1 MNMNVS
7 GFEHTAMEWVAE
19 MLGMEVEE
27 LTLDLHLDADLAL
40 DSIKMMA
47 LMSHLSKRM
56 AAHGTPMEGE
66 AVMPQFMVQSQTIGD
81 VIRFL
86 QAQAGLTDDEAAT
99 PEIEHPAASAVSETA
114 EDEPLDILYSQYLF
128 VVSRYVAAASALCHT
143 VRLRGSLDIQRAQDC
158 WQTLIMRHPVLRGY
172 FSVPA
177 GAHRLADYRFLLRA
191 DAQVPAIKVTDLRH
205 LDQQRKEHH
214 CEQVFEHWIN
224 HRWDIREWPLHAF
237 SVLQLDDDCFELV
250 LASDHA
256 ISDGLGNQQMMRE
269 FLLLY
274 QAHENGQEPE
284 LPPATTADAYRVMV
298 QRLNSYDDADER
310 QWLNQYLQQQGRD
323 VFFWNPG
330 QRPLPDKDGRF
341 RNRAYQ
347 LSATETEA
355 LQQQVARWRVPVN
368 AILVTALLRT
378 LVRLGPEYPR
388 YIIQIPTSGKV
399 YPDADASGMLG
410 PFAQNMALSFA
421 APKAGE
427 SFRQQLEQ
435 VQQTLQSALMQGV
448 DRAQTRQLGLVLKDQ
463 LEFEGDQLPP
473 WLSQMLSQGV
483 KSNLYMPYTG
493 HSHIERQYGSLTI
506 DDYRAGTYNKAGT
519 IDLQQEVF
527 GRCLRVFVNFDSDFF
542 DQSSI
547 ECLADTYLNELRDC
561 VSLLNGHASVD
572 AVLKSTNGPIID
584 ESLVQHIRQ
593 LASDILQHPLA
604 AEDCQRDLEGDLGID
619 SLERVRIIT
628 RLIQHYQQRVDRR
641 QLFEARSITEMARA
655 IGSSAP
661 IETTSCSAEPDVIM
675 PSDDIA
681 PIPYLHF
688 VAQARQNP
696 EQIAISAA
704 TTQLSYGELDQRSNQ
719 LACYLRE
726 QGVSEG
732 NLLAILCDRGIN
744 MVISMLAILKTGA
757 AYLPLDAGL
766 PAARIKA
773 MMELGGAEWLLTEVA
788 VTDKLIAVLTEQA
801 HPKQIVY
808 LDDYASM
815 LPMSLDIQSTQVT
828 RSVWGEYSDEA
839 LPLSHNPDALMAVM
853 FTSGSTGTPKGIATT
868 HRSYMSRL
876 RWHQR
881 MFQIRPGERVSQNTS
896 CSFDISIREIFWPLM
911 VGATVCP
918 VDRAIVANPWQLA
931 DWLQEQKIQVFQFVP
946 SLFTAFVQAM
956 TNESW
961 QFPDLRWLLF
971 STEPLSAK
979 PVRQWIDRFG
989 MRIGIANQYGPSEC
1003 AIEATCHVVGN
1014 RPADDELTI
1023 PIGKAM
1029 DDVHILL
1036 LDENGQRLGTDV
1048 MGEVYI
1054 GGVQVAQGYLGNEE
1068 ATNAAFVMN
1077 PYSDIPGDRLYRTGD
1092 LAVMKADGNLLFH
1105 GRRDNQIKIRGNRV
1119 ELGEVEAVLLK
1130 DRSVQEAAVIAVDH
1144 EAQDG
1149 TKRLIAW
1156 LKGDA
1161 EQESQIRA
1169 RLAQLLPN
1177 YMLPHRILW
1186 LERLPRNYN
1195 GKIERQKLHEQ
1206 YQQWLQNDDLHEQFE
1221 QLLPLGPGQRW
1232 LLSYFEEPY
1241 QWWGLS
1247 RYTFKKPFSPSA
1259 FSKSLNQLVNRHA
1272 SLRTTFVRSENGEW
1286 QQKIH
1291 PVSAGLKLHAEFLDG
1306 THLSAE
1312 QFQQT
1317 LQAKFTTFAHAMRI
1331 DCWPLMKV
1339 WVVKRAEHR
1348 HEICIVAHH
1357 MFADMVSG
1365 QIMFQ
1370 QLWQDYSNLLVSDLP
1385 EQGDEYAVPD
1395 YGDFVNEL
1403 SEREQQG
1410 AMNRDLHYWQTNLT
1424 PVLSF
1429 AADYPDG
1436 DNREQNT
1443 TIASFVLPKEH
1454 SDQLLRHARKV
1465 FGATLHTVLL
1475 AQWYQLMSL
1484 RTGQQRVILS
1494 HRMNGRD
1501 LGETSLRFAQ
1511 SIGNFA
1517 VNFPVAVALPEN
1529 ASWQQQVEAVQ
1540 SAFRELPSG
1549 GVSYDWLGG
1558 KLADELYP
1566 DNKLTPLRINYLGH
1580 TDDLDSEF
1588 FEIDWDIANRRFMP
1602 DHQKRTTDIEVLMF
1616 FRDKQLHLD
1625 IDYSPQRY
1633 RDETIQALAEGYFEL
1648 LRQMMESTEIAV

>member
-1 MNMNVS
+1 MNMTVS
-7 GFEHTAMEWVAE
+7 RFEQTAMEWIAD
-19 MLGMEVEE
+19 MLGMDVDE
-27 LTLDLHLDADLAL
+27 LTPELHLDADLAL

-47 LMSHLSKRM
+47 LMSHLSRRM
-56 AAHGTPMEGE
+56 NAHGTPMEGD
-66 AVMPQFMVQSQTIGD
+66 AVMPEFMVHSQTIGD
-81 VIRFL
+81 VIGFL
-86 QAQAGLTDDEAAT
+86 KAQAGLTDDEPVT
-99 PEIEHPAASAVSETA
+99 PDTEKPVASALSAIV
-114 EDEPLDILYSQYLF
+114 EDESLGILYSQYLF

-143 VRLRGSLDIQRAQDC
+143 VRLRGPFDLQRAQDC
-158 WQTLIMRHPVLRGY
+158 WQALIMRHPALRGY
-172 FSVPA
+172 FSIPA
-177 GAHRLADYRFLLRA
+177 GANRMADYRFLLHA
-191 DAQVPAIKVTDLRH
+191 DPQVPAIKVTDLRH
-205 LDQQRKEHH
+205 LDHHQKQEH
-214 CEQVFEHWIN
+214 CEQAFEGWIN
-224 HRWDIREWPLHAF
+224 HRWDIRQWPLHQF

-284 LPPATTADAYRVMV
+284 LPPATTADAYRAMV

-310 QWLNQYLQQQGRD
+310 QWLNQYLQQQGRE

-330 QRPLPDKDGRF
+330 QRPPPDKDGRF
-341 RNRAYQ
+341 RNQAYR
-347 LSATETEA
+347 LSATETAA

-368 AILVTALLRT
+368 AILVTAMLRA

-399 YPDADASGMLG
+399 YPGADASGMLG

-421 APKAGE
+421 APRAGE

-448 DRAQTRQLGLVLKDQ
+448 DRTQTRQLGLVLKDQ
-463 LEFEGDQLPP
+463 LEFEGDHLPQ
-473 WLSQMLSQGV
+473 WLSQMLSKGV
-483 KSNLYMPYTG
+483 KSNVYMPYTG
-493 HSHIERQYGSLTI
+493 NSHIERQYGSLAV
-506 DDYRAGTYNKAGT
+506 DGYRAGTYNKAGT
-519 IDLQQEVF
+519 IDLQQELFDRRLLVF
-527 GRCLRVFVNFDSDFF
+527 MNFDSDFF

-547 ECLADTYLNELRDC
+547 DRLADTYLNELRDC
-561 VSLLNGHASVD
+561 VSLLNGKSSVD
-572 AVLKSTNGPIID
+572 AVPTGQFAD
-584 ESLVQHIRQ
+584 EPLARHIRQ
-593 LASDILQHPLA
+593 LASEILAQPLA

-628 RLIQHYQQRVDRR
+628 RLIQHYQQRVNRR

-655 IGSSAP
+655 IGASVP
-661 IETTSCSAEPDVIM
+661 AESISYSVDPDAII
-675 PSDDIA
+675 PGDDIA

-696 EQIAISAA
+696 EQIAISTA
-704 TTQLSYGELDQRSNQ
+704 TTQLSYRELDQRSNQ

-732 NLLAILCDRGIN
+732 DLLAVLCDRGAN
-744 MVISMLAILKTGA
+744 MVISMLAILKAGA

-788 VTDKLIAVLTEQA
+788 VTDKLIGVLTEGAQLQ
-801 HPKQIVY
+801 QIVY

-815 LPMSLDIQSTQVT
+815 LPTSLDIQSTQVT

-839 LPLSHNPDALMAVM
+839 LPLNHNPDALMAVM

-918 VDRAIVANPWQLA
+918 VDRAIVANPWRLA

-956 TNESW
+956 VNEPW
-961 QFPDLRWLLF
+961 QFPNLRWLLF

-1003 AIEATCHVVGN
+1003 AIEATCHVVEK

-1036 LDENGQRLGTDV
+1036 LDENGQRLGFDV

-1054 GGVQVAQGYLGNEE
+1054 GGVQVAQGYLGNDE
-1068 ATNAAFVMN
+1068 ATNAAFVTN
-1077 PYSDIPGDRLYRTGD
+1077 PYPDIPGERLYRTGD
-1092 LAVMKADGNLLFH
+1092 LAVMKADGNLIFH

-1130 DRSVQEAAVIAVDH
+1130 DSSVQEAAVIAVDH
-1144 EAQDG
+1144 EEQDG
-1149 TKRLIAW
+1149 SKRLIAW

-1161 EQESQIRA
+1161 EQEDQIRA
-1169 RLAQLLPN
+1169 RLAQTLPN
-1177 YMLPHRILW
+1177 YMLPHRMLW

-1206 YQQWLQNDDLHEQFE
+1206 YQQWLQNDDPSEQFE

-1232 LLSYFEEPY
+1232 LLSYFDEPY

-1247 RYTFKKPFSPSA
+1247 RYTFKKPLSPSA
-1259 FSKSLNQLVNRHA
+1259 FSKSLNRMVNRHA
-1272 SLRTTFVRSENGEW
+1272 SLRTTFVRSSSGEW

-1291 PVSAGLKLHAEFLDG
+1291 PISAGLKLHPEFLDG

-1312 QFQQT
+1312 QYQQA
-1317 LQAKFTTFAHAMRI
+1317 LQAKFTGFADSMRI

-1385 EQGDEYAVPD
+1385 DHNDEPEIAGYS
-1395 YGDFVNEL
+1395 DFVNEL
-1403 SEREQQG
+1403 SQREQKG
-1410 AMNRDLHYWQTNLT
+1410 MLSLDLDYWQTNLT
-1424 PVLSF
+1424 PALAFS
-1429 AADYPDG
+1429 ADYPDG
-1436 DNREQNT
+1436 DNREQST
-1443 TIASFVLPKEH
+1443 ALASFVLPEEH
-1454 SDQLLRHARKV
+1454 SDQLLRHARKR

-1484 RTGQQRVILS
+1484 KTGQQRVILS

-1501 LGETSLRFAQ
+1501 LGDTALRFAH

-1517 VNFPVAVALPEN
+1517 INFPVVVEMPHN
-1529 ASWQQQVEAVQ
+1529 ASCQQLVAAVQ
-1540 SAFRELPSG
+1540 TAFKELPSG

-1558 KLADELYP
+1558 KLAENLYP

-1580 TDDLDSEF
+1580 TDDLDSES
-1588 FEIDWDIANRRFMP
+1588 FEIDWDTANRRFIP
-1602 DHQKRTTDIEVLMF
+1602 DQQKRTTDIEVLMF
-1616 FRDKQLHLD
+1616 FRNKQLHLD
-1625 IDYSPQRY
+1625 IDYSRQRY
-1633 RDETIQALAEGYFEL
+1633 RDETIQELAEGYFAL
-1648 LRQMMESTEIAV
+1648 IRQMMESVEMAL